1 LSVVSHSVP
10 VPGDRG
16 GFILSSC
23 VPRRYITRLDF
34 NSMTKPFLLL
44 CLALLLAGCGRSPG
58 GLYQSVG
65 SEDKFRMTLDL
76 GRNGEAKFTTR
87 SNLGNPELD
96 RSVEAAMSLSNAKW
110 SQHGDHVVVTGLGKD
125 GKSSNYRFIAQQN
138 GDLIWEK
145 TGARLVKAK

>member
-1 LSVVSHSVP
+1 MMKH
-10 VPGDRG
+10 
-16 GFILSSC
+16 
-23 VPRRYITRLDF
+23 
-34 NSMTKPFLLL
+34 FLVL
-44 CLALLLAGCGRSPG
+44 CLALILVGCGRSAG
-58 GLYQSVG
+58 GLYQSTG

-96 RSVEAAMSLSNAKW
+96 RSVEAAMSLTNAKW
-110 SQHGDHVVVTGLGKD
+110 SQDGANLIVTGMAKD
-125 GKSSNYRFIAQQN
+125 GKSSSYRFITQQN